1 MIFCSKCGAQLN
13 DDAAFCPT
21 CGAQV
26 APVADAQPV
35 VAAQPVDV
43 APAATVAPE
52 LDPSTANHGLGKAI
66 TSAIF
71 AFLAG
76 LFALIGNASSLS
88 AQLILGVLSIPF
100 FVLAICLGA
109 PSIGNYK
116 EARTKF
122 NRNPLATLILGA
134 VSLAI
139 GVICCLAFNIF
150 LWNYVI

>member
-1 MIFCSKCGAQLN
+1 MEAQFLINKHLN
-13 DDAAFCPT
+13 AAQTARINSFGT
-21 CGAQV
+21 SD
-26 APVADAQPV
+26 APV
-35 VAAQPVDV
+35 
-43 APAATVAPE
+43 
-52 LDPSTANHGLGKAI
+52 
-66 TSAIF
+66 
-71 AFLAG
+71 
-76 LFALIGNASSLS
+76 LFALIGNSSTLA
-88 AQLILGVLSIPF
+88 AQLVLGLLSIPF

-134 VSLAI
+134 VSLTI